1 MRKEIPKTSTTWQ
14 NFFQDKFEVAKILG
28 VGKSLSMTAML
39 EEMAGEG
46 ERNTGER
53 SGEMS
58 NYGCYCSP
66 HDAFD
71 LDLHNNFSSETF
83 RKFYAFLLSKN
94 FLSLKKVVLIFK
106 TFILY

>member
-1 MRKEIPKTSTTWQ
+1 M
-14 NFFQDKFEVAKILG
+14 
-28 VGKSLSMTAML
+28 SMTAML
-39 EEMAGEG
+39 EEMTTEG

-71 LDLHNNFSSETF
+71 LGSHDNFSSEAF
-83 RKFYAFLLSKN
+83 RKFKAF
-94 FLSLKKVVLIFK
+94 FL
-106 TFILY
+106 

>member
-1 MRKEIPKTSTTWQ
+1 M
-14 NFFQDKFEVAKILG
+14 
-28 VGKSLSMTAML
+28 SMTAML
-39 EEMAGEG
+39 EEMAAGG

-71 LDLHNNFSSETF
+71 LDLDHNFSSKTF
-83 RKFYAFLLSKN
+83 RKFKAFYLEKEL
-94 FLSLKKVVLIFK
+94 LIFE
-106 TFILY
+106 TFMLY

>member
-1 MRKEIPKTSTTWQ
+1 
-14 NFFQDKFEVAKILG
+14 
-28 VGKSLSMTAML
+28 MTAML
-39 EEMAGEG
+39 EEMAAEG

-71 LDLHNNFSSETF
+71 LGLDHNFSSETLSEF
-83 RKFYAFLLSKN
+83 KAFYLSKV
-94 FLSLKKVVLIFK
+94 LLK
-106 TFILY
+106 

>member
-1 MRKEIPKTSTTWQ
+1 M
-14 NFFQDKFEVAKILG
+14 
-28 VGKSLSMTAML
+28 SMTAML
-39 EEMAGEG
+39 EEMAAEG

-71 LDLHNNFSSETF
+71 LGLDNNFSSETLSEF
-83 RKFYAFLLSKN
+83 KAFYLSK
-94 FLSLKKVVLIFK
+94 VL
-106 TFILY
+106 